1 MRAKRALDQLEHVHA
16 KFVGGVLNKVDLQRN
31 PYYYSQ
37 DYRREYAQYYIK
49 AS

>member
-1 MRAKRALDQLEHVHA
+1 
-16 KFVGGVLNKVDLQRN
+16 VDLHRN

-37 DYRREYAQYYIK
+37 YYRREYAQYYIK